1 MKTWLRICLAC
12 ISMMV
17 LGGCSVQ
24 NKMQPQEKD
33 PNEGERISLIAII
46 TKPEEYDGVR
56 ATVRGILRAEEE
68 GIALY
73 VFEEDAE
80 YESHISALWLG
91 KYEEIN
97 TFTKAQLQAMNGK
110 YVGVTGSITA
120 TKYGPTG
127 DYNCEMTNIE
137 NIEEVEAVNPL
148 PSEKE
153 GGNSPYVEE

>member
-1 MKTWLRICLAC
+1 MKKRLSIWC
-12 ISMMV
+12 ILVVFSLCFLV
-17 LGGCSVQ
+17 IGCKQV
-24 NKMQPQEKD
+24 P
-33 PNEGERISLIAII
+33 EGERISLIAII
-46 TKPEEYDGVR
+46 TKPEAYDGVR

-110 YVGVTGSITA
+110 YVGVTGSIAA

-148 PSEKE
+148 PSE
-153 GGNSPYVEE
+153 SPTE